1 MTDKKE
7 EPFEDRFALKVKP
20 DTRLKQVRVFKKE
33 TIDKFKKL
41 NSRRKKEEKRRDW
54 RPYTWYSRGIRRCTK
69 DKRQGCG

>member
-20 DTRLKQVRVFKKE
+20 DTRLKQVRVFKE

-41 NSRRKKEEKRRDW
+41 NSRRKKEEK
-54 RPYTWYSRGIRRCTK
+54 
-69 DKRQGCG
+69 